1 VWTGGDALAWSET
14 QARQICAAEGLQ
26 LAELEETGE
35 GAATHADTA
44 GSTYAAGKPIATMR
58 EMHENRELER
68 IFERL
73 SQVGL
78 SIEDYA
84 LVQEES
90 VTGEK
95 LATKYAWELTDSG
108 RAEAVKKAS
117 EAEQAAQTPVATEE
131 VEKAIVAGALDSG
144 DDAVGEEETAAPP
157 EAQTGAGR
165 AVEAANIPS
174 ILRTLQEV
182 GRRGIE
188 IKRFKGLGEMDAE
201 QLWETTM
208 DPARRTLLR
217 VSWDG
222 AAEADNLFSIL
233 MGEGVEERRS
243 FIEEHAL
250 EVKNLDV

>member
-1 VWTGGDALAWSET
+1 
-14 QARQICAAEGLQ
+14 
-26 LAELEETGE
+26 
-35 GAATHADTA
+35 
-44 GSTYAAGKPIATMR
+44 TMR

-68 IFERL
+68 LFAPLAEA
-73 SQVGL
+73 GL
-78 SIEDYA
+78 SIDDYA

-95 LATKYAWELTDSG
+95 LPTKYAWELTDSG
-108 RAEAVKKAS
+108 RAEALKKAT
-117 EAEQAAQTPVATEE
+117 EAEQSADTESDADE
-131 VEKAIVAGALDSG
+131 VEKAIVAGAVDAG
-144 DDAVGEEETAAPP
+144 EQAVGEEETEAAS
-157 EAQTGAGR
+157 EVQVAGGR
-165 AVEAANIPS
+165 AVEAPNVPA

-208 DPARRTLLR
+208 DPERRTLLR

-222 AAEADNLFSIL
+222 ATEADNLFSIL
-233 MGEGVEERRS
+233 MGEGVEERRN

-250 EVKNLDV
+250 EVKN